1 MFELEE
7 LTHHILCP
15 SKILLRDCWRG
26 VWKMVLFMTTL
37 SVIQIIGVRRYL
49 RRRWWQKNPAHS
61 SRSSRSSA
69 DHRDSFVRWKK
80 CEWRSLLL
88 RISDSRRK
96 ISRTEIPDDDDNND
110 EDRAPRIQNTPP
122 DHPDL
127 QQIIVIRSFGERSV
141 SGEACCWE
149 YQIAEG
155 RSREQ
160 RSPTTTTTKII
171 IRRSED
177 PEYSRQQFYRYVRF
191 VLSYILCIDS

>member
-96 ISRTEIPDDDDNND
+96 ISRTEIPDDDDN
-110 EDRAPRIQNTPP
+110 EDHHQKIRRSGI
-122 DHPDL
+122 L
-127 QQIIVIRSFGERSV
+127 QTTILQVRTIRSFLHLMHWFLGTSRSWSV
-141 SGEACCWE
+141 NWTNESG
-149 YQIAEG
+149 
-155 RSREQ
+155 SF
-160 RSPTTTTTKII
+160 STPT
-171 IRRSED
+171 
-177 PEYSRQQFYRYVRF
+177 
-191 VLSYILCIDS
+191 